1 MFYKLRSRPPLSL
14 FPLKNAIHFTAALA
28 LVGWLLSSNLSSKY
42 FSNDS
47 LQRHLKDTFQ
57 KGLMMAAVC
66 CIGGCCEVDGLFLR
80 YWFRAHSKL
89 LYLS

>member
-1 MFYKLRSRPPLSL
+1 MFYKLRSRPPLTL
-14 FPLKNAIHFTAALA
+14 FRLKRYPFHGSPGF
-28 LVGWLLSSNLSSKY
+28 GWLASIVEPFLQY

-57 KGLMMAAVC
+57 KGLMMAAAC
-66 CIGGCCEVDGLFLR
+66 CIGGCCEVDGLFRR
-80 YWFRAHSKL
+80 YWFRAHNKL